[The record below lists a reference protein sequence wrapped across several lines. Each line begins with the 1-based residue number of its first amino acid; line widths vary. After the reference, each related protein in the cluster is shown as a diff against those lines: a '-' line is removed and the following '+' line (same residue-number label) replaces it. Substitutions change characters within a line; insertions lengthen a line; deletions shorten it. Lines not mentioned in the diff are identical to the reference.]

1 VSRFTFKLGR
11 VLFALQTASHDCDA
25 ADNKN
30 EDAAWPRVAMKSVPT
45 GIPVWSD
52 IGSAKDHE

>member
-1 VSRFTFKLGR
+1 VNF
-11 VLFALQTASHDCDA
+11 LFALQTASHDCDA

-45 GIPVWSD
+45 GILVWSD
-52 IGSAKDHE
+52 IGSGKDHQ